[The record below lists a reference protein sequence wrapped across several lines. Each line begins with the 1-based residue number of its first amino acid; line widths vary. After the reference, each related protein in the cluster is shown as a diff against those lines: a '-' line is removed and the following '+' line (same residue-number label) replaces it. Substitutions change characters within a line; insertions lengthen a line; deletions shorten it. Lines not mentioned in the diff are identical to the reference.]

1 MYLENIEIDGARTDD
16 DQFYRIPRIH
26 RVIGYAQALA
36 DIDNNENF
44 IDKIKS
50 FYDYKGIL
58 TIKWK
63 NSPTENEMEYLQK
76 AWESIVTDYESSPIE
91 HEFLNLKK

>member
-1 MYLENIEIDGARTDD
+1 MYLENIEIDGVRTDD

-44 IDKIKS
+44 IEKVKS
-50 FYDYKGIL
+50 FYDHKGLL
-58 TIKWK
+58 TINW
-63 NSPTENEMEYLQK
+63 S
-76 AWESIVTDYESSPIE
+76 
-91 HEFLNLKK
+91 EFYFLD